1 MTMRK
6 GLLAVAVATV
16 LFAACGQPTQQ
27 GQGSQ
32 GDQAASCQ
40 PGDLSLLQSGQ
51 LTVGTDNPAY
61 SPWYAGGTSKD
72 SPWKINDPNTGKGF
86 ESAVAYAV
94 AGELGFSED
103 EVEWVEVPFTQ
114 IFKPGPKDFDF
125 AINQVSYKPAR
136 DEAVD
141 FSDSY
146 YDVNQA
152 LVAVKGTPIASATS
166 LEDLRQYRLGAPV
179 GTTSFDYIEQNIQ
192 PEQDPGV
199 YDTQNDAITAL
210 NNGQIDG
217 IVVDAP
223 TAFYIADP
231 FVQQVENSV
240 VVGQFPSV
248 GEQEYFGLVLETGNP
263 LLECVNR
270 ALAALKADG
279 TLQEIQQTWLS
290 EKTNVGEAPVLQ

>member
-1 MTMRK
+1 MRK
-6 GLLAVAVATV
+6 VLLAVTAAALLLV
-16 LFAACGQPTQQ
+16 ACGQPIEEAQPR
-27 GQGSQ
+27 GQGT
-32 GDQAASCQ
+32 GAGACQ
-40 PGDLSLLQSGQ
+40 KDDLDVIQPGQ
-51 LTVGTDNPAY
+51 LTIGTDNPAY

-72 SPWKINDPNTGKGF
+72 SPWKINDPNRGKGF

-94 AGELGFSED
+94 AEELGFTQD
-103 EVEWVEVPFTQ
+103 EVEWIEVPFTQ

-192 PEQDPGV
+192 PDQDPGV

-240 VVGQFPSV
+240 VVGQFPTV
-248 GEQEYFGLVLETGNP
+248 GEPEYFGLVLETGNP
-263 LLECVNR
+263 LVDCVNR
-270 ALAALKADG
+270 ALDALKADG

>member
-1 MTMRK
+1 MRK
-6 GLLAVAVATV
+6 VLVAVAVLTV
-16 LFAACGQPTQQ
+16 AASACGQPQQQRPQ
-27 GQGSQ
+27 GQGAQ
-32 GDQAASCQ
+32 SCAKDDLTLIQ
-40 PGDLSLLQSGQ
+40 PGQ

-94 AGELGFSED
+94 AEQMGFSD
-103 EVEWVEVPFTQ
+103 GEVEWIEVPFNQ

-125 AINQVSYKPAR
+125 AINQVSFKPAR

-166 LEDLRQYRLGAPV
+166 LEGLKQYKLGAPV

-192 PEQDPGV
+192 PEQDPAV

-217 IVVDAP
+217 IVVDLP

-240 VVGQFPSV
+240 VVGQFPTV
-248 GEQEYFGLVLETGNP
+248 GEQEYFGMVFEEGNP
-263 LLECVNR
+263 LVDCVNR
-270 ALAALKADG
+270 ALDALKADG
-279 TLQEIQQTWLS
+279 TLQEIQQEWLS

>member
-1 MTMRK
+1 MRRSIISVIAAVT
-6 GLLAVAVATV
+6 LLG
-16 LFAACGQPTQQ
+16 ACGQPQQQRPQ
-27 GQGSQ
+27 GQGPQ
-32 GDQAASCQ
+32 SCA
-40 PGDLSLLQSGQ
+40 PDNLDLINPGQ

-61 SPWYAGGTSKD
+61 SPWFAGGTSND

-94 AGELGFSED
+94 AEQLGFSD
-103 EVEWVEVPFTQ
+103 TEVEWLEVPFTQ

-141 FSDSY
+141 FSESY
-146 YDVNQA
+146 YEVNQA
-152 LVAVKGTPIASATS
+152 LVAQKGTPIASATS
-166 LEDLRQYRLGAPV
+166 LEDLKQYKLGAPV

-192 PEQDPGV
+192 PEEDPGV

-217 IVVDAP
+217 IVVDLP

-231 FVQQVENSV
+231 FVQQAKNSV
-240 VVGQFPSV
+240 VVGQFATV
-248 GEQEYFGLVLETGNP
+248 GEQEYFGLVFESGNP
-263 LLECVNR
+263 LKDCVNQ
-270 ALAALKADG
+270 ALDALKADG
-279 TLQEIQQTWLS
+279 TLAGIQQTWLS

>member
-1 MTMRK
+1 MRK
-6 GLLAVAVATV
+6 GLLAVAIAAF
-16 LFAACGQPTQQ
+16 LFAACGQPVQQ
-27 GQGSQ
+27 RQRSQ
-32 GDQAASCQ
+32 GDQATACR
-40 PGDLSLLQSGQ
+40 PENLTLLNERQ

-61 SPWYAGGTSKD
+61 SPWYSGGTTKD
-72 SPWKINDPNTGKGF
+72 SSWKINDPNTGKGF

-94 AGELGFSED
+94 AEQLGFAET
-103 EVEWVEVPFTQ
+103 EVEWVEVPFIQ

-199 YDTQNDAITAL
+199 YDSQHDAITAL
-210 NNGQIDG
+210 SNGQIDG

-248 GEQEYFGLVLETGNP
+248 GEQEYFGLVFEQGNP
-263 LLECVNR
+263 LVDCVNQ
-270 ALAALKADG
+270 ALAALEADG

>member
-1 MTMRK
+1 MGK
-6 GLLAVAVATV
+6 SLVSVIAAVTF
-16 LFAACGQPTQQ
+16 LGACGQPQQQRPQ
-27 GQGSQ
+27 GQGAQ
-32 GDQAASCQ
+32 SCA
-40 PGDLSLLQSGQ
+40 PDDLDLINPGQ

-103 EVEWVEVPFTQ
+103 QVEWLEVPFTQ

-125 AINQVSYKPAR
+125 ALNQVSYRPAR

-141 FSDSY
+141 FSEPY
-146 YDVNQA
+146 YEVNQA

-166 LEDLRQYRLGAPV
+166 VEDLKQYKLGAPV

-192 PEQDPGV
+192 PEEDPGV

-217 IVVDAP
+217 IVVDLQ

-231 FVQQVENSV
+231 FVQQVKNSV
-240 VVGQFPSV
+240 VVGQFPTV
-248 GEQEYFGLVLETGNP
+248 GEQEYFGLVFETGNP
-263 LLECVNR
+263 LVECANQ
-270 ALAALKADG
+270 ALDALKSDG
-279 TLQEIQQTWLS
+279 TLAELQQTWLS